1 MYVVSGKIPSLLWNG
16 RRNRDEKNLEH
27 NSKFQQMIR
36 KLLVLLLCLTA
47 ATATA
52 KKPKS
57 SASKKAE
64 SSAEKPK
71 ESDYDKLFKEKHTVA
86 DGMFRLHDVKGKLY
100 FEIPD
105 SLFGREML
113 LGSTISE
120 VSDNAAATTGSKS
133 DYPLHVVFTR
143 NDRSVQLRTVNC
155 ENITDET
162 GASRALAEAV
172 KRNTADPI
180 LRNYKIEA
188 WNRDSTAVVVN
199 VTDLFVADVEE
210 MSPFSKYGLYTAFE
224 LKKTFQKERSMLG
237 EIKAFSDNV
246 VVRST
251 LSYIFTLTRGRTTL
265 VKDQPL
271 TAVMTRSLVLLPR
284 EPYRPRITDS
294 RMSVF
299 PTGKVLFSER
309 EQRAKVIYYAH
320 RWRLEP
326 SDMDAWKRGERVAP
340 KKQIVFYVDDGFP
353 EMWKKHIFEAVD
365 QWNEPFG
372 RIGFKNAI
380 AAKPYPKDDP
390 EFDPDNIKYSCIR
403 YAPIAI
409 ANAMGPSWVD
419 PRSGEILNASVY
431 VYHDVMKLLNNWL
444 FVQTAQADERVR
456 AVTIPEE
463 VIGDGLRYVVAHEV
477 GHCLGYMHNMS
488 ASAVI
493 PVDSLLGRGLMITTT
508 IEWTGDPG
516 DGLAHQ
522 QPVPPYMVEFGRGKS
537 DTLLCMREFAPV
549 VIVDGS
555 PAMREAVGRS
565 NIGPIVASY
574 AVKARTPDGKS
585 SVVDVTALF
594 VGDVKRLRPIDPEGG
609 NTYGGWMTAKADYKK
624 DRSMLTGVTGGKG
637 CVSVVGE
644 LSYGT
649 TVSFLG
655 LLDLWKD
662 KPQSIV
668 ARRTLRVLGD
678 PERRMRLC
686 DQRLGL
692 AAKAFKRF
700 SDREQE
706 AKTDYY
712 ACRRSI
718 LDSAG
723 KVRPV
728 VFYVDTA
735 FDASAYA
742 AVERGLL
749 LWNDAFAKIG
759 CKDVVRVEPFPA
771 DPAFN
776 DNSLYNNC
784 VRRTGTSNSELY
796 TASWVDPRS
805 GEILGTDIFVP
816 FNFTAA
822 IQKKLLLT
830 LSAADPEAR
839 TTQPS
844 ARQIADA
851 LTAMVARRAAS
862 AFGAMP
868 NYAAS
873 SAYPTDSLRSPS
885 FTREN
890 GLAASITDDV
900 FYNIVAQP
908 GDRERGVKLVA
919 DALGPYDYLAVEWL
933 YKPVPGAVTP
943 HDEVPELRRLLASK
957 EGDPRC
963 FFAQYASGTYDPRVG
978 AGDLGD
984 DLFRSVALQSAN
996 LKYVAEH
1003 GDGWLSGRDG
1013 DYKFR
1018 EELLTEMVLRV
1029 NSLALQLMRYIGGV
1043 YMNPVYEGTARPAC
1057 TAVPR
1062 EVQRRALREALALT
1076 ADLGWIDRQG
1086 VSKNVYNRVQA
1097 CEYLQRRIARTLL
1110 EKLGTLGLAASKAD
1124 DPYTADLMAKDLVAW
1139 FEERLRS
1146 REPLTDHVRNLQQS
1160 LLKSTVAAANVKDK
1174 PSSGSG
1180 SAFALF
1186 DGSGS
1191 LSDGGDLFPATDAG
1205 ALPDMPAERRADD
1218 FTPLGAGEVQGAA
1231 YGYRTPRVIPAFREH
1246 LFYGLLLDMKAM
1258 YRRGAASAPLADTR
1272 SFCRYMADRIDRE
1285 LAVE

>member
-390 EFDPDNIKYSCIR
+390 EFDPDNLKYSCIR
-403 YAPIAI
+403 YVPAAV

-419 PRSGEILNASVY
+419 PRSGEIINASVLMY
-431 VYHDVMKLLNNWL
+431 NDVVKLAANWR
-444 FVQTAQADERVR
+444 FVQTAQVDERVR
-456 AVTIPEE
+456 GKELPDDVFQESLEYI
-463 VIGDGLRYVVAHEV
+463 LAHEV
-477 GHCLGYMHNMS
+477 GHCLGLMHNMAASS
-488 ASAVI
+488 AF
-493 PVDSLLGRGLMITTT
+493 PVDSLRSASFT
-508 IEWTGDPG
+508 
-516 DGLAHQ
+516 Q
-522 QPVPPYMVEFGRGKS
+522 QH
-537 DTLLCMREFAPV
+537 
-549 VIVDGS
+549 
-555 PAMREAVGRS
+555 
-565 NIGPIVASY
+565 
-574 AVKARTPDGKS
+574 
-585 SVVDVTALF
+585 
-594 VGDVKRLRPIDPEGG
+594 
-609 NTYGGWMTAKADYKK
+609 
-624 DRSMLTGVTGGKG
+624 
-637 CVSVVGE
+637 
-644 LSYGT
+644 GT
-649 TVSFLG
+649 T
-655 LLDLWKD
+655 
-662 KPQSIV
+662 PSIMDY
-668 ARRTLRVLGD
+668 AR
-678 PERRMRLC
+678 
-686 DQRLGL
+686 
-692 AAKAFKRF
+692 
-700 SDREQE
+700 
-706 AKTDYY
+706 
-712 ACRRSI
+712 
-718 LDSAG
+718 
-723 KVRPV
+723 
-728 VFYVDTA
+728 
-735 FDASAYA
+735 
-742 AVERGLL
+742 
-749 LWNDAFAKIG
+749 
-759 CKDVVRVEPFPA
+759 
-771 DPAFN
+771 FN
-776 DNSLYNNC
+776 Y
-784 VRRTGTSNSELY
+784 
-796 TASWVDPRS
+796 
-805 GEILGTDIFVP
+805 
-816 FNFTAA
+816 
-822 IQKKLLLT
+822 
-830 LSAADPEAR
+830 
-839 TTQPS
+839 
-844 ARQIADA
+844 
-851 LTAMVARRAAS
+851 
-862 AFGAMP
+862 
-868 NYAAS
+868 
-873 SAYPTDSLRSPS
+873 
-885 FTREN
+885 
-890 GLAASITDDV
+890 
-900 FYNIVAQP
+900 VAQP
-908 GDRERGVKLVA
+908 GDKGVKLTPP
-919 DALGPYDYLAVEWL
+919 DLGPYDDYVIKYA
-933 YKPVPGAVTP
+933 YTP
-943 HDEVPELRRLLASK
+943 LPDKKDMFDEEKTIRGWIDEKV
-957 EGDPRC
+957 GDPIYRYGRQQVI
-963 FFAQYASGTYDPRVG
+963 ARYDPT
-978 AGDLGD
+978 AIEEDLGD
-984 DLFRSVALQSAN
+984 DHIKAGDYGIGN
-996 LKYVAEH
+996 LKYVLSHMEEWITDEEDPDLKIRTELYEAAAGQFARYVNAVMLNVGGIYLTDVNSNTAGGPQAVSVPKELQRASLKWVLAQMK
-1003 GDGWLSGRDG
+1003 DSAWL
-1013 DYKFR
+1013 
-1018 EELLTEMVLRV
+1018 EQPALTEKLPLHVDLSFILRF
-1029 NSLALQLMRYIGGV
+1029 NFCRTFFTY
-1043 YMNPVYEGTARPAC
+1043 Y
-1057 TAVPR
+1057 
-1062 EVQRRALREALALT
+1062 
-1076 ADLGWIDRQG
+1076 
-1086 VSKNVYNRVQA
+1086 KNV
-1097 CEYLQRRIARTLL
+1097 TL
-1110 EKLGTLGLAASKAD
+1110 SSHIAD
-1124 DPYTADLMAKDLVAW
+1124 DPYTPQEYMDDLYNIVFESTIKGGPVSPSERLIQRMFVDAAADVASSEAKRMKLGGIAEAYAPSVDEIALMGLDRSGIVERYLGPLREAEEEHGKGYVASQLW
-1139 FEERLRS
+1139 NSDALSSGYGWQYNVQLRSIDESRALFVNVNDRILKLLRS
-1146 REPLTDHVRNLQQS
+1146 RV
-1160 LLKSTVAAANVKDK
+1160 KSATGETRAHYQGMIYVLER
-1174 PSSGSG
+1174 S
-1180 SAFALF
+1180 
-1186 DGSGS
+1186 
-1191 LSDGGDLFPATDAG
+1191 LFPS
-1205 ALPDMPAERRADD
+1205 
-1218 FTPLGAGEVQGAA
+1218 Q
-1231 YGYRTPRVIPAFREH
+1231 
-1246 LFYGLLLDMKAM
+1246 KN
-1258 YRRGAASAPLADTR
+1258 
-1272 SFCRYMADRIDRE
+1272 
-1285 LAVE
+1285 

>member
-1 MYVVSGKIPSLLWNG
+1 M
-16 RRNRDEKNLEH
+16 
-27 NSKFQQMIR
+27 M
-36 KLLVLLLCLTA
+36 
-47 ATATA
+47 
-52 KKPKS
+52 
-57 SASKKAE
+57 
-64 SSAEKPK
+64 
-71 ESDYDKLFKEKHTVA
+71 KLFKIAFLPLLAGILLLPAASRPVRAAGSAAVEAGAGDRKRDKKKKQEADTAAKATPYEKLFKDKRVETVRGGGLTLHLTA
-86 DGMFRLHDVKGKLY
+86 DKLY
-100 FEIPD
+100 
-105 SLFGREML
+105 L
-113 LGSTISE
+113 
-120 VSDNAAATTGSKS
+120 
-133 DYPLHVVFTR
+133 
-143 NDRSVQLRTVNC
+143 
-155 ENITDET
+155 
-162 GASRALAEAV
+162 
-172 KRNTADPI
+172 
-180 LRNYKIEA
+180 
-188 WNRDSTAVVVN
+188 
-199 VTDLFVADVEE
+199 
-210 MSPFSKYGLYTAFE
+210 E
-224 LKKTFQKERSMLG
+224 L
-237 EIKAFSDNV
+237 
-246 VVRST
+246 
-251 LSYIFTLTRGRTTL
+251 
-265 VKDQPL
+265 P
-271 TAVMTRSLVLLPR
+271 
-284 EPYRPRITDS
+284 
-294 RMSVF
+294 
-299 PTGKVLFSER
+299 
-309 EQRAKVIYYAH
+309 
-320 RWRLEP
+320 
-326 SDMDAWKRGERVAP
+326 
-340 KKQIVFYVDDGFP
+340 
-353 EMWKKHIFEAVD
+353 
-365 QWNEPFG
+365 
-372 RIGFKNAI
+372 
-380 AAKPYPKDDP
+380 
-390 EFDPDNIKYSCIR
+390 
-403 YAPIAI
+403 
-409 ANAMGPSWVD
+409 
-419 PRSGEILNASVY
+419 
-431 VYHDVMKLLNNWL
+431 
-444 FVQTAQADERVR
+444 
-456 AVTIPEE
+456 
-463 VIGDGLRYVVAHEV
+463 
-477 GHCLGYMHNMS
+477 
-488 ASAVI
+488 
-493 PVDSLLGRGLMITTT
+493 DSLLGRGLMITTT
-508 IEWTGDPG
+508 IERTGDPG

-735 FDASAYA
+735 FDASAY
-742 AVERGLL
+742 
-749 LWNDAFAKIG
+749 
-759 CKDVVRVEPFPA
+759 
-771 DPAFN
+771 
-776 DNSLYNNC
+776 
-784 VRRTGTSNSELY
+784 
-796 TASWVDPRS
+796 
-805 GEILGTDIFVP
+805 
-816 FNFTAA
+816 
-822 IQKKLLLT
+822 
-830 LSAADPEAR
+830 
-839 TTQPS
+839 
-844 ARQIADA
+844 
-851 LTAMVARRAAS
+851 
-862 AFGAMP
+862 
-868 NYAAS
+868 
-873 SAYPTDSLRSPS
+873 PTDSLRSPS

-1018 EELLTEMVLRV
+1018 EELLTDMVLRV

-1110 EKLGTLGLAASKAD
+1110 EKLGTLDLAASKAD

-1186 DGSGS
+1186 DGAAS

>member
-1 MYVVSGKIPSLLWNG
+1 M
-16 RRNRDEKNLEH
+16 
-27 NSKFQQMIR
+27 
-36 KLLVLLLCLTA
+36 
-47 ATATA
+47 
-52 KKPKS
+52 
-57 SASKKAE
+57 
-64 SSAEKPK
+64 
-71 ESDYDKLFKEKHTVA
+71 
-86 DGMFRLHDVKGKLY
+86 
-100 FEIPD
+100 
-105 SLFGREML
+105 
-113 LGSTISE
+113 
-120 VSDNAAATTGSKS
+120 
-133 DYPLHVVFTR
+133 
-143 NDRSVQLRTVNC
+143 
-155 ENITDET
+155 
-162 GASRALAEAV
+162 
-172 KRNTADPI
+172 
-180 LRNYKIEA
+180 
-188 WNRDSTAVVVN
+188 
-199 VTDLFVADVEE
+199 ADVEE

-320 RWRLEP
+320 RWRLEQ

-419 PRSGEILNASVY
+419 PRSGEIL
-431 VYHDVMKLLNNWL
+431 
-444 FVQTAQADERVR
+444 
-456 AVTIPEE
+456 
-463 VIGDGLRYVVAHEV
+463 
-477 GHCLGYMHNMS
+477 
-488 ASAVI
+488 
-493 PVDSLLGRGLMITTT
+493 
-508 IEWTGDPG
+508 
-516 DGLAHQ
+516 
-522 QPVPPYMVEFGRGKS
+522 
-537 DTLLCMREFAPV
+537 
-549 VIVDGS
+549 
-555 PAMREAVGRS
+555 
-565 NIGPIVASY
+565 
-574 AVKARTPDGKS
+574 
-585 SVVDVTALF
+585 
-594 VGDVKRLRPIDPEGG
+594 
-609 NTYGGWMTAKADYKK
+609 
-624 DRSMLTGVTGGKG
+624 
-637 CVSVVGE
+637 
-644 LSYGT
+644 
-649 TVSFLG
+649 
-655 LLDLWKD
+655 
-662 KPQSIV
+662 
-668 ARRTLRVLGD
+668 
-678 PERRMRLC
+678 
-686 DQRLGL
+686 
-692 AAKAFKRF
+692 
-700 SDREQE
+700 
-706 AKTDYY
+706 
-712 ACRRSI
+712 
-718 LDSAG
+718 
-723 KVRPV
+723 
-728 VFYVDTA
+728 
-735 FDASAYA
+735 
-742 AVERGLL
+742 
-749 LWNDAFAKIG
+749 
-759 CKDVVRVEPFPA
+759 
-771 DPAFN
+771 
-776 DNSLYNNC
+776 
-784 VRRTGTSNSELY
+784 
-796 TASWVDPRS
+796 
-805 GEILGTDIFVP
+805 GTDIFVP

-862 AFGAMP
+862 AFGVMP

-1029 NSLALQLMRYIGGV
+1029 NPPALQLMRYIGGV

-1097 CEYLQRRIARTLL
+1097 CEYLQRRIARTFL
-1110 EKLGTLGLAASKAD
+1110 EKLGTLDLAASKAD

-1186 DGSGS
+1186 DGAGS
-1191 LSDGGDLFPATDAG
+1191 LSDGGDLFPAADAG
-1205 ALPDMPAERRADD
+1205 TLPDMPAERRADD

>member
-1 MYVVSGKIPSLLWNG
+1 M
-16 RRNRDEKNLEH
+16 
-27 NSKFQQMIR
+27 M
-36 KLLVLLLCLTA
+36 
-47 ATATA
+47 
-52 KKPKS
+52 
-57 SASKKAE
+57 
-64 SSAEKPK
+64 
-71 ESDYDKLFKEKHTVA
+71 KLFKIAFLPLLAGILLLPAASRPVRAAGSAAVEAGAGDRKRDKKKKQEADTAAKATPYEKLFKDKRVETVRGSGLTLHLTA
-86 DGMFRLHDVKGKLY
+86 DKLY
-100 FEIPD
+100 
-105 SLFGREML
+105 L
-113 LGSTISE
+113 
-120 VSDNAAATTGSKS
+120 
-133 DYPLHVVFTR
+133 
-143 NDRSVQLRTVNC
+143 
-155 ENITDET
+155 
-162 GASRALAEAV
+162 
-172 KRNTADPI
+172 
-180 LRNYKIEA
+180 
-188 WNRDSTAVVVN
+188 
-199 VTDLFVADVEE
+199 
-210 MSPFSKYGLYTAFE
+210 E
-224 LKKTFQKERSMLG
+224 L
-237 EIKAFSDNV
+237 
-246 VVRST
+246 
-251 LSYIFTLTRGRTTL
+251 
-265 VKDQPL
+265 P
-271 TAVMTRSLVLLPR
+271 
-284 EPYRPRITDS
+284 
-294 RMSVF
+294 
-299 PTGKVLFSER
+299 
-309 EQRAKVIYYAH
+309 
-320 RWRLEP
+320 
-326 SDMDAWKRGERVAP
+326 
-340 KKQIVFYVDDGFP
+340 
-353 EMWKKHIFEAVD
+353 
-365 QWNEPFG
+365 
-372 RIGFKNAI
+372 
-380 AAKPYPKDDP
+380 
-390 EFDPDNIKYSCIR
+390 
-403 YAPIAI
+403 
-409 ANAMGPSWVD
+409 
-419 PRSGEILNASVY
+419 
-431 VYHDVMKLLNNWL
+431 
-444 FVQTAQADERVR
+444 
-456 AVTIPEE
+456 
-463 VIGDGLRYVVAHEV
+463 
-477 GHCLGYMHNMS
+477 
-488 ASAVI
+488 
-493 PVDSLLGRGLMITTT
+493 DSLLGRGLMITTT

-574 AVKARTPDGKS
+574 AVKARTPDGTGKS

-662 KPQSIV
+662 KPQ
-668 ARRTLRVLGD
+668 
-678 PERRMRLC
+678 
-686 DQRLGL
+686 
-692 AAKAFKRF
+692 
-700 SDREQE
+700 
-706 AKTDYY
+706 
-712 ACRRSI
+712 SI

-862 AFGAMP
+862 AFGVMP

-1110 EKLGTLGLAASKAD
+1110 EKLGTLDLAASKAD

-1186 DGSGS
+1186 DGAGS
-1191 LSDGGDLFPATDAG
+1191 LSDGGDLFPAADAG
-1205 ALPDMPAERRADD
+1205 TLPDMPAERRADD

>member
-1 MYVVSGKIPSLLWNG
+1 M
-16 RRNRDEKNLEH
+16 
-27 NSKFQQMIR
+27 M
-36 KLLVLLLCLTA
+36 
-47 ATATA
+47 
-52 KKPKS
+52 
-57 SASKKAE
+57 
-64 SSAEKPK
+64 
-71 ESDYDKLFKEKHTVA
+71 KLFKIAFLPLLAGILLLPAASRPVRAAGSAAVGAGAGDRKRDKKKKQEADTAAKATPYEKLFKDKRVETVRGGGLTLHLTA
-86 DGMFRLHDVKGKLY
+86 DKLY
-100 FEIPD
+100 
-105 SLFGREML
+105 L
-113 LGSTISE
+113 
-120 VSDNAAATTGSKS
+120 
-133 DYPLHVVFTR
+133 
-143 NDRSVQLRTVNC
+143 
-155 ENITDET
+155 
-162 GASRALAEAV
+162 
-172 KRNTADPI
+172 
-180 LRNYKIEA
+180 
-188 WNRDSTAVVVN
+188 
-199 VTDLFVADVEE
+199 
-210 MSPFSKYGLYTAFE
+210 E
-224 LKKTFQKERSMLG
+224 L
-237 EIKAFSDNV
+237 
-246 VVRST
+246 
-251 LSYIFTLTRGRTTL
+251 
-265 VKDQPL
+265 P
-271 TAVMTRSLVLLPR
+271 
-284 EPYRPRITDS
+284 
-294 RMSVF
+294 
-299 PTGKVLFSER
+299 
-309 EQRAKVIYYAH
+309 
-320 RWRLEP
+320 
-326 SDMDAWKRGERVAP
+326 
-340 KKQIVFYVDDGFP
+340 
-353 EMWKKHIFEAVD
+353 
-365 QWNEPFG
+365 
-372 RIGFKNAI
+372 
-380 AAKPYPKDDP
+380 
-390 EFDPDNIKYSCIR
+390 
-403 YAPIAI
+403 
-409 ANAMGPSWVD
+409 
-419 PRSGEILNASVY
+419 
-431 VYHDVMKLLNNWL
+431 
-444 FVQTAQADERVR
+444 
-456 AVTIPEE
+456 
-463 VIGDGLRYVVAHEV
+463 
-477 GHCLGYMHNMS
+477 
-488 ASAVI
+488 
-493 PVDSLLGRGLMITTT
+493 DSLLGRGLMITTT

-712 ACRRSI
+712 VCRRSI

-862 AFGAMP
+862 AFGVMP

-978 AGDLGD
+978 AGDL
-984 DLFRSVALQSAN
+984 
-996 LKYVAEH
+996 
-1003 GDGWLSGRDG
+1003 
-1013 DYKFR
+1013 
-1018 EELLTEMVLRV
+1018 
-1029 NSLALQLMRYIGGV
+1029 
-1043 YMNPVYEGTARPAC
+1043 
-1057 TAVPR
+1057 
-1062 EVQRRALREALALT
+1062 T

-1110 EKLGTLGLAASKAD
+1110 EKLGTLDLAASKAD

>member
-1 MYVVSGKIPSLLWNG
+1 M
-16 RRNRDEKNLEH
+16 
-27 NSKFQQMIR
+27 M
-36 KLLVLLLCLTA
+36 
-47 ATATA
+47 
-52 KKPKS
+52 
-57 SASKKAE
+57 
-64 SSAEKPK
+64 
-71 ESDYDKLFKEKHTVA
+71 KLFKIAFLPLLAGILLLPAASRPVRAAGSAAVEAGAGDRKRDKKKKQEADTAAKATPYEKLFKDKRVETVRGGGLTLHLTA
-86 DGMFRLHDVKGKLY
+86 DKLY
-100 FEIPD
+100 
-105 SLFGREML
+105 L
-113 LGSTISE
+113 
-120 VSDNAAATTGSKS
+120 
-133 DYPLHVVFTR
+133 
-143 NDRSVQLRTVNC
+143 
-155 ENITDET
+155 
-162 GASRALAEAV
+162 
-172 KRNTADPI
+172 
-180 LRNYKIEA
+180 
-188 WNRDSTAVVVN
+188 
-199 VTDLFVADVEE
+199 
-210 MSPFSKYGLYTAFE
+210 E
-224 LKKTFQKERSMLG
+224 L
-237 EIKAFSDNV
+237 
-246 VVRST
+246 
-251 LSYIFTLTRGRTTL
+251 
-265 VKDQPL
+265 P
-271 TAVMTRSLVLLPR
+271 
-284 EPYRPRITDS
+284 
-294 RMSVF
+294 
-299 PTGKVLFSER
+299 
-309 EQRAKVIYYAH
+309 
-320 RWRLEP
+320 
-326 SDMDAWKRGERVAP
+326 
-340 KKQIVFYVDDGFP
+340 
-353 EMWKKHIFEAVD
+353 
-365 QWNEPFG
+365 
-372 RIGFKNAI
+372 
-380 AAKPYPKDDP
+380 
-390 EFDPDNIKYSCIR
+390 
-403 YAPIAI
+403 
-409 ANAMGPSWVD
+409 
-419 PRSGEILNASVY
+419 
-431 VYHDVMKLLNNWL
+431 
-444 FVQTAQADERVR
+444 
-456 AVTIPEE
+456 
-463 VIGDGLRYVVAHEV
+463 
-477 GHCLGYMHNMS
+477 
-488 ASAVI
+488 
-493 PVDSLLGRGLMITTT
+493 DSLLGRGLMITTT

-712 ACRRSI
+712 VCRRSI

-749 LWNDAFAKIG
+749 LWNDAF
-759 CKDVVRVEPFPA
+759 
-771 DPAFN
+771 
-776 DNSLYNNC
+776 
-784 VRRTGTSNSELY
+784 
-796 TASWVDPRS
+796 
-805 GEILGTDIFVP
+805 
-816 FNFTAA
+816 

-862 AFGAMP
+862 AFGVMP

-873 SAYPTDSLRSPS
+873 SAYLTDSLRSPS

>member
-1 MYVVSGKIPSLLWNG
+1 
-16 RRNRDEKNLEH
+16 
-27 NSKFQQMIR
+27 MIR

-309 EQRAKVIYYAH
+309 EQRAKVIYYDH

-326 SDMDAWKRGERVAP
+326 SDMDAWRRGERVAP

-353 EMWKKHIFEAVD
+353 EMWKKHIFEAVG

-380 AAKPYPKDDP
+380 AAKPYPKYDP
-390 EFDPDNIKYSCIR
+390 ESDPDNIKYSCIR

-493 PVDSLLGRGLMITTT
+493 PVDSL
-508 IEWTGDPG
+508 
-516 DGLAHQ
+516 
-522 QPVPPYMVEFGRGKS
+522 
-537 DTLLCMREFAPV
+537 
-549 VIVDGS
+549 
-555 PAMREAVGRS
+555 
-565 NIGPIVASY
+565 
-574 AVKARTPDGKS
+574 
-585 SVVDVTALF
+585 
-594 VGDVKRLRPIDPEGG
+594 
-609 NTYGGWMTAKADYKK
+609 
-624 DRSMLTGVTGGKG
+624 
-637 CVSVVGE
+637 
-644 LSYGT
+644 
-649 TVSFLG
+649 
-655 LLDLWKD
+655 
-662 KPQSIV
+662 
-668 ARRTLRVLGD
+668 
-678 PERRMRLC
+678 
-686 DQRLGL
+686 
-692 AAKAFKRF
+692 
-700 SDREQE
+700 
-706 AKTDYY
+706 
-712 ACRRSI
+712 
-718 LDSAG
+718 
-723 KVRPV
+723 
-728 VFYVDTA
+728 
-735 FDASAYA
+735 
-742 AVERGLL
+742 
-749 LWNDAFAKIG
+749 
-759 CKDVVRVEPFPA
+759 
-771 DPAFN
+771 
-776 DNSLYNNC
+776 
-784 VRRTGTSNSELY
+784 
-796 TASWVDPRS
+796 
-805 GEILGTDIFVP
+805 
-816 FNFTAA
+816 
-822 IQKKLLLT
+822 
-830 LSAADPEAR
+830 
-839 TTQPS
+839 
-844 ARQIADA
+844 
-851 LTAMVARRAAS
+851 
-862 AFGAMP
+862 
-868 NYAAS
+868 
-873 SAYPTDSLRSPS
+873 RSPS
-885 FTREN
+885 FTQKY
-890 GLAASITDDV
+890 GTTTSIMDYAR
-900 FYNIVAQP
+900 FNYVARP
-908 GDRERGVKLVA
+908 GDRERGVKLTPPRFG
-919 DALGPYDYLAVEWL
+919 LYDYYAVKWL
-933 YKPVPGAVTP
+933 YTPVPDAATAADEYAVTSKWITGAAADSVYRFGKQQFSRSIDP
-943 HDEVPELRRLLASK
+943 RSQSGRRRREGLGLRHRQSEIHSRQHERLDQRPGPRFLPAAHPLRRGAHAVYPLPEPRAGQRRRHLLRREDGGRPRGSLPQRAARTPARSPAVLSRAAQGH
-957 EGDPRC
+957 EVAGQRRTDPRHAADG
-963 FFAQYASGTYDPRVG
+963 FARRVDHGFAGVGRRGRPG
-978 AGDLGD
+978 ACG
-984 DLFRSVALQSAN
+984 F
-996 LKYVAEH
+996 
-1003 GDGWLSGRDG
+1003 
-1013 DYKFR
+1013 
-1018 EELLTEMVLRV
+1018 
-1029 NSLALQLMRYIGGV
+1029 
-1043 YMNPVYEGTARPAC
+1043 
-1057 TAVPR
+1057 
-1062 EVQRRALREALALT
+1062 
-1076 ADLGWIDRQG
+1076 
-1086 VSKNVYNRVQA
+1086 
-1097 CEYLQRRIARTLL
+1097 
-1110 EKLGTLGLAASKAD
+1110 
-1124 DPYTADLMAKDLVAW
+1124 
-1139 FEERLRS
+1139 
-1146 REPLTDHVRNLQQS
+1146 
-1160 LLKSTVAAANVKDK
+1160 
-1174 PSSGSG
+1174 
-1180 SAFALF
+1180 
-1186 DGSGS
+1186 
-1191 LSDGGDLFPATDAG
+1191 
-1205 ALPDMPAERRADD
+1205 ERRAGRKGGLHARGV
-1218 FTPLGAGEVQGAA
+1218 PQGC
-1231 YGYRTPRVIPAFREH
+1231 
-1246 LFYGLLLDMKAM
+1246 L
-1258 YRRGAASAPLADTR
+1258 
-1272 SFCRYMADRIDRE
+1272 
-1285 LAVE
+1285 

>member
-390 EFDPDNIKYSCIR
+390 EFDPDNLKYSCIR
-403 YAPIAI
+403 YVPAAV

-419 PRSGEILNASVY
+419 PRSGEIINASVLMY
-431 VYHDVMKLLNNWL
+431 NDVVKLAANWR
-444 FVQTAQADERVR
+444 FVQTAQVDERVR
-456 AVTIPEE
+456 GKELPDDVFQESLEYI
-463 VIGDGLRYVVAHEV
+463 LAHEV
-477 GHCLGYMHNMS
+477 GHCLGLMHNMAASS
-488 ASAVI
+488 AF
-493 PVDSLLGRGLMITTT
+493 PVDSLRSASFT
-508 IEWTGDPG
+508 
-516 DGLAHQ
+516 Q
-522 QPVPPYMVEFGRGKS
+522 QH
-537 DTLLCMREFAPV
+537 
-549 VIVDGS
+549 
-555 PAMREAVGRS
+555 
-565 NIGPIVASY
+565 
-574 AVKARTPDGKS
+574 
-585 SVVDVTALF
+585 
-594 VGDVKRLRPIDPEGG
+594 
-609 NTYGGWMTAKADYKK
+609 
-624 DRSMLTGVTGGKG
+624 
-637 CVSVVGE
+637 
-644 LSYGT
+644 GT
-649 TVSFLG
+649 T
-655 LLDLWKD
+655 
-662 KPQSIV
+662 PSIMDY
-668 ARRTLRVLGD
+668 AR
-678 PERRMRLC
+678 
-686 DQRLGL
+686 
-692 AAKAFKRF
+692 
-700 SDREQE
+700 
-706 AKTDYY
+706 
-712 ACRRSI
+712 
-718 LDSAG
+718 
-723 KVRPV
+723 
-728 VFYVDTA
+728 
-735 FDASAYA
+735 
-742 AVERGLL
+742 
-749 LWNDAFAKIG
+749 
-759 CKDVVRVEPFPA
+759 
-771 DPAFN
+771 FN
-776 DNSLYNNC
+776 Y
-784 VRRTGTSNSELY
+784 
-796 TASWVDPRS
+796 
-805 GEILGTDIFVP
+805 
-816 FNFTAA
+816 
-822 IQKKLLLT
+822 
-830 LSAADPEAR
+830 
-839 TTQPS
+839 
-844 ARQIADA
+844 
-851 LTAMVARRAAS
+851 
-862 AFGAMP
+862 
-868 NYAAS
+868 
-873 SAYPTDSLRSPS
+873 
-885 FTREN
+885 
-890 GLAASITDDV
+890 
-900 FYNIVAQP
+900 VAQP
-908 GDRERGVKLVA
+908 GDKGVKLTPP
-919 DALGPYDYLAVEWL
+919 DLGPYDDYVIKYA
-933 YKPVPGAVTP
+933 YTP
-943 HDEVPELRRLLASK
+943 LPDKKDMFDEEKTIRGWIDEKV
-957 EGDPRC
+957 GDPIYRYGRQQVI
-963 FFAQYASGTYDPRVG
+963 ARYDPT
-978 AGDLGD
+978 AIEEDLGD
-984 DLFRSVALQSAN
+984 DHIKAGDYGIGN
-996 LKYVAEH
+996 LKYVLSHMEEWITDEEDPDLKIRTELYEAAAGQFARYVNAVMLNVGGIYLTDVNSNTAGGPQAVSVPKELQRASLKWVLAQMK
-1003 GDGWLSGRDG
+1003 DSGWL
-1013 DYKFR
+1013 
-1018 EELLTEMVLRV
+1018 EQP
-1029 NSLALQLMRYIGGV
+1029 ALSVKLPLHV
-1043 YMNPVYEGTARPAC
+1043 
-1057 TAVPR
+1057 
-1062 EVQRRALREALALT
+1062 
-1076 ADLGWIDRQG
+1076 DL
-1086 VSKNVYNRVQA
+1086 
-1097 CEYLQRRIARTLL
+1097 
-1110 EKLGTLGLAASKAD
+1110 
-1124 DPYTADLMAKDLVAW
+1124 
-1139 FEERLRS
+1139 
-1146 REPLTDHVRNLQQS
+1146 
-1160 LLKSTVAAANVKDK
+1160 
-1174 PSSGSG
+1174 
-1180 SAFALF
+1180 
-1186 DGSGS
+1186 
-1191 LSDGGDLFPATDAG
+1191 
-1205 ALPDMPAERRADD
+1205 
-1218 FTPLGAGEVQGAA
+1218 
-1231 YGYRTPRVIPAFREH
+1231 
-1246 LFYGLLLDMKAM
+1246 
-1258 YRRGAASAPLADTR
+1258 
-1272 SFCRYMADRIDRE
+1272 
-1285 LAVE
+1285 

>member
-1 MYVVSGKIPSLLWNG
+1 M
-16 RRNRDEKNLEH
+16 
-27 NSKFQQMIR
+27 M
-36 KLLVLLLCLTA
+36 
-47 ATATA
+47 
-52 KKPKS
+52 
-57 SASKKAE
+57 
-64 SSAEKPK
+64 
-71 ESDYDKLFKEKHTVA
+71 KLFKIAFLPLLAGILLLPAASRPVRAAGSAAVEAGAGDRKRDKKKKQEADTAAKATPYEKLFKDKRVETVRGGGLTLHLTA
-86 DGMFRLHDVKGKLY
+86 DKLY
-100 FEIPD
+100 
-105 SLFGREML
+105 L
-113 LGSTISE
+113 
-120 VSDNAAATTGSKS
+120 
-133 DYPLHVVFTR
+133 
-143 NDRSVQLRTVNC
+143 
-155 ENITDET
+155 
-162 GASRALAEAV
+162 
-172 KRNTADPI
+172 
-180 LRNYKIEA
+180 
-188 WNRDSTAVVVN
+188 
-199 VTDLFVADVEE
+199 
-210 MSPFSKYGLYTAFE
+210 E
-224 LKKTFQKERSMLG
+224 L
-237 EIKAFSDNV
+237 
-246 VVRST
+246 
-251 LSYIFTLTRGRTTL
+251 
-265 VKDQPL
+265 P
-271 TAVMTRSLVLLPR
+271 
-284 EPYRPRITDS
+284 
-294 RMSVF
+294 
-299 PTGKVLFSER
+299 
-309 EQRAKVIYYAH
+309 
-320 RWRLEP
+320 
-326 SDMDAWKRGERVAP
+326 
-340 KKQIVFYVDDGFP
+340 
-353 EMWKKHIFEAVD
+353 
-365 QWNEPFG
+365 
-372 RIGFKNAI
+372 
-380 AAKPYPKDDP
+380 
-390 EFDPDNIKYSCIR
+390 
-403 YAPIAI
+403 
-409 ANAMGPSWVD
+409 
-419 PRSGEILNASVY
+419 
-431 VYHDVMKLLNNWL
+431 
-444 FVQTAQADERVR
+444 
-456 AVTIPEE
+456 
-463 VIGDGLRYVVAHEV
+463 
-477 GHCLGYMHNMS
+477 
-488 ASAVI
+488 
-493 PVDSLLGRGLMITTT
+493 DSLLGRGLMITTT
-508 IEWTGDPG
+508 IERTGDPG

-796 TASWVDPRS
+796 TAS
-805 GEILGTDIFVP
+805 
-816 FNFTAA
+816 
-822 IQKKLLLT
+822 
-830 LSAADPEAR
+830 
-839 TTQPS
+839 
-844 ARQIADA
+844 
-851 LTAMVARRAAS
+851 
-862 AFGAMP
+862 
-868 NYAAS
+868 

-1018 EELLTEMVLRV
+1018 EELLTDMVLRV

-1110 EKLGTLGLAASKAD
+1110 EKLGTLDLAASKAD

-1186 DGSGS
+1186 DGAGS
-1191 LSDGGDLFPATDAG
+1191 LSDGGDLFPAADAG
-1205 ALPDMPAERRADD
+1205 TLPDMPAERRADD
-1218 FTPLGAGEVQGAA
+1218 FTPLGAA

>member
-1 MYVVSGKIPSLLWNG
+1 
-16 RRNRDEKNLEH
+16 
-27 NSKFQQMIR
+27 MIR

-133 DYPLHVVFTR
+133 DYPLQVVFTR

-251 LSYIFTLTRGRTTL
+251 LSYIFTLPRGRTTL

-493 PVDSLLGRGLMITTT
+493 PVDSL
-508 IEWTGDPG
+508 
-516 DGLAHQ
+516 
-522 QPVPPYMVEFGRGKS
+522 
-537 DTLLCMREFAPV
+537 
-549 VIVDGS
+549 
-555 PAMREAVGRS
+555 
-565 NIGPIVASY
+565 
-574 AVKARTPDGKS
+574 
-585 SVVDVTALF
+585 
-594 VGDVKRLRPIDPEGG
+594 
-609 NTYGGWMTAKADYKK
+609 
-624 DRSMLTGVTGGKG
+624 
-637 CVSVVGE
+637 
-644 LSYGT
+644 
-649 TVSFLG
+649 
-655 LLDLWKD
+655 
-662 KPQSIV
+662 
-668 ARRTLRVLGD
+668 
-678 PERRMRLC
+678 
-686 DQRLGL
+686 
-692 AAKAFKRF
+692 
-700 SDREQE
+700 
-706 AKTDYY
+706 
-712 ACRRSI
+712 
-718 LDSAG
+718 
-723 KVRPV
+723 
-728 VFYVDTA
+728 
-735 FDASAYA
+735 
-742 AVERGLL
+742 
-749 LWNDAFAKIG
+749 
-759 CKDVVRVEPFPA
+759 
-771 DPAFN
+771 
-776 DNSLYNNC
+776 
-784 VRRTGTSNSELY
+784 
-796 TASWVDPRS
+796 
-805 GEILGTDIFVP
+805 
-816 FNFTAA
+816 
-822 IQKKLLLT
+822 
-830 LSAADPEAR
+830 
-839 TTQPS
+839 
-844 ARQIADA
+844 
-851 LTAMVARRAAS
+851 
-862 AFGAMP
+862 
-868 NYAAS
+868 
-873 SAYPTDSLRSPS
+873 RSPS
-885 FTREN
+885 FTQKYGTTPSMLDIAKYNFIAPIDAGIREAAKN
-890 GLAASITDDV
+890 GPLGGYEVVDFHVSVYDGSYHDVDSSEVAFKIAGSMAFKAAIAKADPVLLEPIMKVDV
-900 FYNIVAQP
+900 
-908 GDRERGVKLVA
+908 
-919 DALGPYDYLAVEWL
+919 
-933 YKPVPGAVTP
+933 T
-943 HDEVPELRRLLASK
+943 VPE
-957 EGDPRC
+957 EYMGD
-963 FFAQYASGTYDPRVG
+963 VI
-978 AGDLGD
+978 GDLNSRRGRIEGMD
-984 DLFRSVALQSAN
+984 HNGTTEEIHAL
-996 LKYVAEH
+996 VP
-1003 GDGWLSGRDG
+1003 LS
-1013 DYKFR
+1013 
-1018 EELLTEMVLRV
+1018 EMFGY
-1029 NSLALQLMRYIGGV
+1029 S
-1043 YMNPVYEGTARPAC
+1043 TA
-1057 TAVPR
+1057 
-1062 EVQRRALREALALT
+1062 
-1076 ADLGWIDRQG
+1076 
-1086 VSKNVYNRVQA
+1086 
-1097 CEYLQRRIARTLL
+1097 
-1110 EKLGTLGLAASKAD
+1110 
-1124 DPYTADLMAKDLVAW
+1124 
-1139 FEERLRS
+1139 LRS
-1146 REPLTDHVRNLQQS
+1146 RTQGRGVYTMQPEHYEPVP
-1160 LLKSTVAAANVKDK
+1160 KSIQEKVCGAKAAK
-1174 PSSGSG
+1174 
-1180 SAFALF
+1180 
-1186 DGSGS
+1186 
-1191 LSDGGDLFPATDAG
+1191 
-1205 ALPDMPAERRADD
+1205 
-1218 FTPLGAGEVQGAA
+1218 
-1231 YGYRTPRVIPAFREH
+1231 
-1246 LFYGLLLDMKAM
+1246 
-1258 YRRGAASAPLADTR
+1258 
-1272 SFCRYMADRIDRE
+1272 
-1285 LAVE
+1285 